1 VQLAHACHRWGFET
15 VIPVS
20 WGDELLAGEVISRCA
35 SRENRPAIHCS
46 CPRVAERLGQHAAK
60 LEQTIMW
67 LATPAV
73 ATALYLRAHAG
84 SEPIHITYAGA
95 CPGADDASID
105 QRVTPTELL
114 LAISARGIDIA
125 AQPTVFED
133 IIPPD
138 RRRHFSSAAG
148 LPDAQRLWEEAAFRL
163 AQPSD
168 IDLSIGI
175 AQLLLGEERLLVDLA
190 PAVGCVCRAG
200 SSHDTDSLRA
210 PTPVVSLGV
219 VDVNRAPPAMLAS
232 RTQDGPSA
240 PEAEVIV
247 PEAPS
252 PSGWSRRQSPAKPV
266 FRRHVAWRRQTPRP
280 GAMLARTSASYVA
293 ISERRPVLERR
304 EVRIAIATA
313 IAVAILALGVWLGR
327 TYALERSVLTGA
339 AVAPSD
345 SPGLLSPHRSPW
357 SRS

>member
-1 VQLAHACHRWGFET
+1 M
-15 VIPVS
+15 IPAS
-20 WGDELLAGEVISRCA
+20 WGDELVAGDVISRCA
-35 SRENRPAIHCS
+35 SRENRPAIHCF
-46 CPRVAERLGQHAAK
+46 CPRVAERLGPHAAR

-67 LATPAV
+67 LTNPAV
-73 ATALYLRAHAG
+73 ATALYIRAHAA
-84 SEPIHITYAGA
+84 SDPIHITYAGA

-114 LAISARGIDIA
+114 MAISARGIDIA
-125 AQPTVFED
+125 AQPMVFED

-148 LPDAQRLWEEAAFRL
+148 LPDAQRLWESAAFRL

-175 AQLLLGEERLLVDLA
+175 AQLLLGDERLLVDLA

-200 SSHDTDSLRA
+200 SSSDGDSLKA
-210 PTPVVSLGV
+210 PTPVVSHGV
-219 VDVNRAPPAMLAS
+219 VDVGRAPPAMLAS
-232 RTQDGPSA
+232 RKKDDDHTPSNA
-240 PEAEVIV
+240 EAIV
-247 PEAPS
+247 PEATG
-252 PSGWSRRQSPAKPV
+252 PSGWSRRQSPAKPM
-266 FRRHVAWRRQTPRP
+266 FRRQVAWRRQTPRP
-280 GAMLARTSASYVA
+280 GAILARTSASYVA
-293 ISERRPVLERR
+293 MTERRPVLERR

-345 SPGLLSPHRSPW
+345 SPGLLSPHRLPA
-357 SRS
+357 SRA